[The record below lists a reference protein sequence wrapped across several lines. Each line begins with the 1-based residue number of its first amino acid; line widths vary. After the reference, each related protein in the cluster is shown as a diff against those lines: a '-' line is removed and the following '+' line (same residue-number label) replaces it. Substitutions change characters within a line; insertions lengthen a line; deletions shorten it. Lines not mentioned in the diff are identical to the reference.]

1 MKKYNKQTFMALMA
15 GVPLALGIVNAKAA
29 DYTNVDN
36 SMGANTNS
44 DSSKAVDNSQQN
56 QRDRDGRTQLPT
68 EPGNSRDD
76 VRITREI
83 RQSVVSSTN
92 NFSIMAHN
100 VKIITV
106 DGQVTLR
113 GPVKTD
119 EEKSD
124 IVGIARGI
132 AGPSN
137 VNDLLEVKNESNP

>member
-15 GVPLALGIVNAKAA
+15 GVPLMIGSVNAKAD

-36 SMGANTNS
+36 STGVNTNS
-44 DSSKAVDNSQQN
+44 NSGNSVDNSQQN

-68 EPGNSRDD
+68 AQGNSRDD

-106 DGQVTLR
+106 DGRVTLR

-132 AGPSN
+132 AGPNN